1 MKPTVIFDLD
11 GTLLDT
17 LEDLKDSTNYAM
29 RVFHFPERTLNE
41 VRAFVGNGLGML
53 IRRASPAGTDEETL
67 SHVLAVMKSHYAKNY
82 HNKTKPYSGIPEF
95 LEHLKA
101 NGYPMAIVSNKADL
115 VVGLLRELYFR
126 DLIPVA
132 VGETENISRKPAP
145 DMVYESMRRL
155 GVEGNPAVYIGDSDV
170 DIRTAAN
177 AGLPCLSVSWGF
189 RSKEQLIAA
198 GATYIIDSP
207 DELFMA
213 IQGKIWQKK
222 SNSIV

>member
-29 RVFHFPERTLNE
+29 RVFHFPERTLDE

-67 SHVLAVMKSHYAKNY
+67 SRALAVMKSHYAKNY
-82 HNKTKPYSGIPEF
+82 HNKTVPYPGIPE
-95 LEHLKA
+95 LLQHLKA
-101 NGYPMAIVSNKADL
+101 DGYPMAIVSNKADL
-115 VVGLLRELYFR
+115 VVRLLRELYFR

-145 DMVYESMRRL
+145 DMVYEGMRRL
-155 GVEGNPAVYIGDSDV
+155 GVEDHPAVYIGDSDV
-170 DIRTAAN
+170 DIQTAAN

-189 RSKEQLIAA
+189 RSRERLKAA
-198 GATYIIDSP
+198 GASYIIDTP
-207 DELFMA
+207 DELFAA
-213 IQGKIWQKK
+213 IHSEIWK
-222 SNSIV
+222 SSSIQ